1 MSSTKTSKKKKRGSS
16 PSRTDDWN
24 LFLDFCNRH
33 AVATWWFRGLTNAN
47 YQLIP
52 KVGRGFEGKDW
63 SAPVAPGR
71 ETTFADWEGRIFKAF
86 RRRARLGLQ
95 FLPETDFEWL
105 ALAQHHGVPTRLYW
119 TTNPLMAA
127 WFATNDPNPEDDQ
140 IARIYAV
147 HVTAKLTVDEDDMSP
162 FSPKVSSP
170 VFVVSPHW
178 HPRVRAQRG
187 CFSIHPTPN
196 EPWKLAGVKNKYF
209 NIEKKHWG
217 YFRRR
222 LFYFGI
228 DASTVMADLSGLG
241 AALDW
246 QYKTLI
252 GTGVVGY

>member
-1 MSSTKTSKKKKRGSS
+1 MSSTKRNKKKENNSASADPNK
-16 PSRTDDWN
+16 WN

-33 AVATWWFRGLTNAN
+33 ALTNWWFRGLTNAD
-47 YQLIP
+47 YKLIP
-52 KVGRGFEGKDW
+52 KVGRGYEGKDW
-63 SAPVAPGR
+63 SGPVKPGR
-71 ETTFADWEGRIFKAF
+71 NTTFADREVRIYKAF

-105 ALAQHHGVPTRLYW
+105 ALAQHHGVPTRLLDW

-127 WFATNDPNPEDDQ
+127 WFATDTTNSEDHQ

-147 HVTAKLTVDEDDMSP
+147 HVTGKLNVDEDDVKP
-162 FSPKVSSP
+162 FNLRAPT
-170 VFVVSPHW
+170 FVVSPHW

-187 CFSIHPTPN
+187 CFSIHPIPN
-196 EPWKLAGVKNKYF
+196 EPWKLIDIKHECFDIERKY
-209 NIEKKHWG
+209 WQ

-241 AALDW
+241 EALDW
-246 QYKTLI
+246 QYKNLI
-252 GTGVVGY
+252 GTGEVGY